1 MLSDER
7 DARLNTTKSKFLNE
21 DLELVEEKQQQQYQ
35 FQAKLTLHH
44 QAKLKSNHQAK
55 SNSQVL

>member
-1 MLSDER
+1 VLSDER
-7 DARLNTTKSKFLNE
+7 DARLNTTKSNILNE
-21 DLELVEEKQQQQYQ
+21 DLELVEGKQQYQ